1 MRAELS
7 RVAVI
12 FEQLVFAE
20 NRCIAS
26 NVAEKPGG
34 RLIGVRVS
42 DTPDGQLHTL
52 TDKVR
57 VNRWLHSSE
66 SSAVGPLN
74 LQSGKVS
81 T

>member
-1 MRAELS
+1 MGAELG

-20 NRCIAS
+20 NRGIAS
-26 NVAEKPGG
+26 NVAEKLGG
-34 RLIGVRVS
+34 RLIGLRVS

-57 VNRWLHSSE
+57 VNRWLHPSE
-66 SSAVGPLN
+66 SSAFDHLN
-74 LQSGKVS
+74 LQLG
-81 T
+81 

>member
-1 MRAELS
+1 MGAELG

-26 NVAEKPGG
+26 NVAEKLGG
-34 RLIGVRVS
+34 RLIGLRVS

-57 VNRWLHSSE
+57 VNRWLLS
-66 SSAVGPLN
+66 
-74 LQSGKVS
+74 Q
-81 T
+81 